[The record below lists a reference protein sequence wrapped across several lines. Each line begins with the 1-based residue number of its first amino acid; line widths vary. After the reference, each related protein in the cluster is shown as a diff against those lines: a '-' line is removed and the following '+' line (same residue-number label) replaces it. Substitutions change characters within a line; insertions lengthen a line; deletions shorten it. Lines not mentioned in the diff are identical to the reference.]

1 MKKALNIEKYAN
13 GQFYINSTPA
23 VIQKSHPW
31 ILTYLFL
38 KYPDMKELAFNSIRL
53 GRTPAF
59 EKTLKEAKVELKNK
73 NLTIEDLKK
82 SPINIIEY

>member
-1 MKKALNIEKYAN
+1 MKTLNIEKYAN
-13 GQFYINSTPA
+13 GQFYINSTPG

-38 KYPDMKELAFNSIRL
+38 KYPDMKEVAFNTIRL
-53 GRTPAF
+53 GKTTAL
-59 EKTLKEAKVELKNK
+59 EETLKEAKVDLKNK

-82 SPINIIEY
+82 SPINIIQY

>member
-1 MKKALNIEKYAN
+1 MKILNIEKYAN
-13 GQFYINSTPA
+13 GQFYINSTPG

-38 KYPDMKELAFNSIRL
+38 KYPDMKELAFNSFRL

-59 EKTLKEAKVELKNK
+59 EKTLKEAKVDLKNK

-82 SPINIIEY
+82 SPIEIIEH

>member
-1 MKKALNIEKYAN
+1 MKTLNIEKYAN
-13 GQFYINSTPA
+13 GQFYINSTPG

-38 KYPDMKELAFNSIRL
+38 KYPDMKEVAFNTIRL
-53 GRTPAF
+53 GKTTAL
-59 EKTLKEAKVELKNK
+59 EETLKEAKVDLKNK

-82 SPINIIEY
+82 SPINIIQC